1 MAQGVSV
8 EGFYA
13 ESRRES
19 ASGDVESWQRIG
31 GPCKTQERAK
41 AECTKELKA
50 AGNKRL
56 WFRTV
61 DELGAVYQISA
72 PPHSWRL
79 RWVNAV

>member
-1 MAQGVSV
+1 M

-31 GPCKTQERAK
+31 GPYKTQERAK
-41 AECTKELKA
+41 AECAKELKA
-50 AGNKRL
+50 AGNKRI

-61 DELGAVYQISA
+61 AADERGTIYQISV
-72 PPHSWRL
+72 PPHAWRL
-79 RWVNAV
+79 RWVNAF